1 MGSPP
6 AYYSNTPSPQEPTAQ
21 PPQVQLFC
29 MLQGVKLST
38 SGGGSGGDAPTH
50 WAGEENLPKGE
61 EDPSRPKAQ
70 VRGPVIGVPLGSC
83 HQVNPQEF
91 EKTQSSQFQK
101 HWDVCSVLSFLKPL
115 TLSQIINECSQRRFE
130 KSAITCSTSCW

>member
-21 PPQVQLFC
+21 PPQVQLFH

-38 SGGGSGGDAPTH
+38 SGGGSGSDAPTR
-50 WAGEENLPKGE
+50 WASEENLPKGE
-61 EDPSRPKAQ
+61 EDPSCPKAQ
-70 VRGPVIGVPLGSC
+70 ARRPVIGVPLGCC
-83 HQVNPQEF
+83 HQVDPQES

-101 HWDVCSVLSFLKPL
+101 YRNVCSVLSFLKPL
-115 TLSQIINECSQRRFE
+115 TLSQIIKECSQ
-130 KSAITCSTSCW
+130 